1 MCLGPWEV
9 FIIKNIVKNNL
20 FFKRSMG
27 LLQEDI
33 INAIN
38 MKKKMFAKIYL
49 NDFLKGKSS
58 DGK

>member
-1 MCLGPWEV
+1 
-9 FIIKNIVKNNL
+9 
-20 FFKRSMG
+20 MG

-38 MKKKMFAKIYL
+38 MKKKMFNKIYL